1 MTSQR
6 RRKRAAQQQ
15 GLTAAELQLTEL
27 LREVLDALRWAQV
40 LGWGNQYLL
49 QEHLRVPAEERDRVM
64 RAAATTVERDGQL
77 QQWQQRLADLEA
89 KLAAIDAAMRD
100 GRGSD
105 VRGSDVR
112 GGDVASGQGGET
124 APGAEAADG
133 A

>member
-49 QEHLRVPAEERDRVM
+49 QEHLKVPAEERDRVM
-64 RAAATTVERDGQL
+64 RAAATTVERDGQM
-77 QQWQQRLADLEA
+77 QQWQQRLAGLEA
-89 KLAAIDAAMRD
+89 RLRAIDAALRD
-100 GRGSD
+100 GR
-105 VRGSDVR
+105 
-112 GGDVASGQGGET
+112 AST
-124 APGAEAADG
+124 ADGAADG
-133 A
+133 AEASDGA